1 MMRLLSWNIQWGRGA
16 DGRVDL
22 QRTANAIRAAGEL
35 DVICLQEVACNF
47 AGLAGGACEDELAF
61 FAAAFPDYTPVF
73 AAALDV
79 PDGGGARA
87 LFGNLLLSRL
97 AVGQVFRHMLPAPAD
112 PGVNSMQR
120 VCVEAVLSGARGP
133 LRVLSTHL
141 EYYSQR
147 QRRAQV
153 AALRDLQREACAQAA
168 AGPVVPMAGS
178 TSSFAQRPRP
188 ASAILC
194 GDFNFEPEADEYAL
208 LQTPFAEPV
217 PAWRDAWSVCHPQ
230 QPHAPSVG
238 LHGAEWPAH
247 AYCCDYFFVS
257 ADLAP
262 RVTMVEV
269 LAATAASDHQPV
281 VLELMD

>member
-1 MMRLLSWNIQWGRGA
+1 MRMLSWNIQWGRGA

-22 QRTANAIRAAGEL
+22 QRTASAIRAAGDF

-47 AGLAGGACEDELAF
+47 AGLAGGAGEDELAF
-61 FAAAFPDYTPVF
+61 FSAAFPAYTPVF
-73 AAALDV
+73 GAGLDV
-79 PDGGGARA
+79 PDGRGARA

-112 PGVNSMQR
+112 PGVHSMQR
-120 VCVEAVLSGARGP
+120 VCVEAVLSTARGP

-141 EYYSQR
+141 EYHSQR

-153 AALRDLQREACAQAA
+153 AALRDLQREAGAQAA
-168 AGPVVPMAGS
+168 AKPPAPMAGS
-178 TSSFAQRPRP
+178 SPGFAQWPRP

-208 LQTPFAEPV
+208 LQTPFADRV
-217 PAWRDAWSVCHPQ
+217 PGWRDAWAVRHSQ
-230 QPHAPSVG
+230 RPHAPSVG
-238 LHGAEWPAH
+238 LHGAEWPAR

>member
-1 MMRLLSWNIQWGRGA
+1 MLSWNIQWGRGA

-22 QRTANAIRAAGEL
+22 QRTASAIRAAGEFE
-35 DVICLQEVACNF
+35 VICLQEVACKF
-47 AGLAGGACEDELAF
+47 AGLAGGAREDELAF
-61 FAAAFPDYTPVF
+61 FSAAFPDYTPVF
-73 AAALDV
+73 GAGLDV
-79 PDGGGARA
+79 PDGRGARS

-112 PGVNSMQR
+112 PGVHSMQR
-120 VCVEAVLSGARGP
+120 VCVEAVLNMARGP

-141 EYYSQR
+141 EYHSQR

-153 AALRDLQREACAQAA
+153 AALRDLQREAGAQAA
-168 AGPVVPMAGS
+168 AKPPAPMAGS
-178 TSSFAQRPRP
+178 SPGFAQWPRP

-257 ADLAP
+257 TDLAP
-262 RVTMVEV
+262 RVTGVEV
-269 LAATAASDHQPV
+269 LVATAASDHQPV